1 LVHENLG
8 SITMQPAQESIVV
21 GLGELLWDCFA
32 ESRRPGGAPANVA
45 FQACQMGG
53 RGIVCSR
60 VGCDPLGDGL
70 VEFLARQKL
79 STDFVQRDADRP
91 TGTVTVDTSHADH
104 PTYVIHEDV
113 AWDRI
118 QANEA
123 LCDLMARAHAVCFG
137 TLAQR
142 SAASRQAIYRALDSV
157 QPNCLVVYDVN
168 LRQRWYERSWVEE
181 SLRRSR
187 IVKLNADEVPVIG
200 QLLDLD
206 AAPHDPRS
214 FAHAL
219 YERFPID
226 TVCITRAEK
235 GCLLIDRTASVDQ
248 PGVPVKVAD
257 AVGAGDAF
265 AAALIIARLRHW
277 PLIAQAA
284 FANQVGALVASRPG
298 AMPILGPELATLVRQ
313 FQ

>member
-1 LVHENLG
+1 MSDSENCSGTVLPTRAG
-8 SITMQPAQESIVV
+8 PA
-21 GLGELLWDCFA
+21 
-32 ESRRPGGAPANVA
+32 GAPANVA

-53 RGIVCSR
+53 RGIVCSC
-60 VGCDPLGDGL
+60 VGRDPLGDEL
-70 VEFLARQKL
+70 VDFLARQKL
-79 STDFVQRDADRP
+79 STDFIQRDAHRP

-118 QANEA
+118 QADVA
-123 LCDLMARAHAVCFG
+123 LCNLMACAHAVCFG

-142 SAASRQAIYRALDSV
+142 SPTSRQAIYRALDCA
-157 QPNCLVVYDVN
+157 QLNCLVVYDVN
-168 LRQRWYERSWVEE
+168 LRQQWYERSWVEE
-181 SLRRSR
+181 SLRRTR
-187 IVKLNADEVPVIG
+187 IVKLNADEVPVVG

-206 AAPHDPRS
+206 ADPHDTNA
-214 FAHAL
+214 FAHAIH
-219 YERFPID
+219 ERFPID

-265 AAALIIARLRHW
+265 TAALIIARLNHW
-277 PLIAQAA
+277 PLTAQAA
-284 FANQVGALVASRPG
+284 FANQVGALVAGRPG
-298 AMPILGPELATLVRQ
+298 AMPILGPELATLIRQ
-313 FQ
+313 FQP